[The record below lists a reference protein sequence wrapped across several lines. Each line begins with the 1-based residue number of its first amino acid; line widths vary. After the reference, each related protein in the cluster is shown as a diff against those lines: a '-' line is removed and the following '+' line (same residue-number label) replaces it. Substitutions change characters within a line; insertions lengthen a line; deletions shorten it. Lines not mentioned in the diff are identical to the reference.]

1 MQAKLRVD
9 GNDALGLWP
18 QQATGSSTTTAR
30 AGFHHKACCS
40 DVCHFRVMHRLC
52 DTEDAEVAQAV
63 AVGVEWS

>member
-1 MQAKLRVD
+1 MFLDYGHNRPHV
-9 GNDALGLWP
+9 AL
-18 QQATGSSTTTAR
+18 QTAR

-40 DVCHFRVMHRLC
+40 DVRHFRVMHRLC